1 MLFDVVVPPGKPIKL
16 VVWDLDDT
24 LWSDG
29 HRDGGEH
36 AVRELIATLDE
47 RGILQSAISSDATP
61 DSVSRLGVA
70 EYFLSPQ
77 IATAAKP
84 HAVMQIASALN
95 IGLDGVLLIN
105 DDPRERADVARAHPA
120 VRAIAP
126 AAIDQL
132 PRDPLMGRSLVGI
145 EPRPRRLIYLEDQ
158 ARSQYERSFTGS
170 AAELAASLAT
180 RLALVPATLAELHRV
195 KELVNRTNQLGAS
208 YRDDE
213 LAQLIGSPDHA
224 CWLVS
229 LADRFGDCG
238 QVGLV
243 LVGLAPACWTLK
255 LLVFSCRVASRGVS
269 TMILHALLA
278 RARDAGVRCLAEI
291 KPTARNQ
298 AMLIAYLQA
307 GFEEIDPRDDLT
319 VLSHALVDIPPLPA
333 TLRLQFEDPAHMAG
347 APLRPPEP
355 VR

>member
-1 MLFDVVVPPGKPIKL
+1 MLVDVVVPPGKPIKL

-29 HRDGGEH
+29 HGASAERR
-36 AVRELIATLDE
+36 VRELITALDE
-47 RGILQSAISSDATP
+47 RGILQSAISSDSAP

-77 IATAAKP
+77 VATAGKS

-126 AAIDQL
+126 AAIDRL
-132 PRDPLMGRSLVGI
+132 PGDPLMGKSLVGI
-145 EPRPRRLIYLEDQ
+145 EPRPRRLLYLEDQ
-158 ARSQYERSFTGS
+158 IRAQYERSFTGS
-170 AAELAASLAT
+170 SAALAASLAT
-180 RLALVPATLAELHRV
+180 RLTLAPATPADLHRV

-208 YRDDE
+208 YSDDE
-213 LAQLIGSPDHA
+213 LAQLIRSPDHA

-229 LADRFGDCG
+229 LEDRFGDCG
-238 QVGLV
+238 QVGLA
-243 LVGLAPACWTLK
+243 LVGLAPACWTLR
-255 LLVFSCRVASRGVS
+255 LLVFSCRVAARGVS
-269 TMILHALLA
+269 TAVLHALLA

-291 KPTARNQ
+291 KPTAKNQ

-307 GFEEIDPRDDLT
+307 GFEETEPRDDLT
-319 VLSHALVDIPPLPA
+319 MLSHALTDIPPLPA
-333 TLRLQFEDPAHMAG
+333 TLQLRFADPE
-347 APLRPPEP
+347 RP
-355 VR
+355 R